1 MKDNNEVLKVDG
13 VSDILS
19 EFANLRSERDYYKE
33 SLENLLG
40 FIMSNT
46 RLNWNNDGLRID
58 SDEEFN
64 YMLKFL
70 APLEYYERLKILKD
84 QKARKEKAEAKAKEE
99 VENE

>member
-1 MKDNNEVLKVDG
+1 MKDNNELLKIDG
-13 VSDILS
+13 VSDIIS
-19 EFANLRSERDYYKE
+19 EFGNLKSERDYYKE
-33 SLENLLG
+33 SLETLLG
-40 FIMSNT
+40 FIISNT

-58 SDEEFN
+58 SDDEFN

-70 APLEYYERLKILKD
+70 APVEYYERLKILKD